1 MQWRL
6 FLVRSKL
13 GVIFDEKPSL
23 MHSRVGCGIGSL
35 LRMFWVLL
43 VITFRSYRHDPV
55 VEEMV
60 IFEEVDDE
68 PSPPPVYADEKVI
81 SAEEKQTSS

>member
-1 MQWRL
+1 
-6 FLVRSKL
+6 
-13 GVIFDEKPSL
+13 
-23 MHSRVGCGIGSL
+23 
-35 LRMFWVLL
+35 
-43 VITFRSYRHDPV
+43 
-55 VEEMV
+55 MV